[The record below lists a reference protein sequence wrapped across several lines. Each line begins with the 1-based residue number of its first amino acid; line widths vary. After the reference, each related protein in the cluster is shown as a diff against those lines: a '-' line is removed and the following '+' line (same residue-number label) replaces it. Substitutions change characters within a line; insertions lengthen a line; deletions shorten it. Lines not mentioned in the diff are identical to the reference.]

1 MNLGYFY
8 WSRIILWFY
17 NLFYI
22 SSLEN
27 SGVILDNAADK
38 NNPTNLILL
47 IVINDNPASCKRSNF
62 VSIKPVKTIK
72 ELMITVIF
80 DLFIIINLKCF
91 CDVFFRFVCNYQVVK
106 ADLTH
111 VFVAVHTY
119 M

>member
-47 IVINDNPASCKRSNF
+47 IVINDNPASCKRANL
-62 VSIKPVKTIK
+62 VSINPIKTINK
-72 ELMITVIF
+72 LMITVNF
-80 DLFIIINLKCF
+80 DLFMAIKKILIWNGF
-91 CDVFFRFVCNYQVVK
+91 
-106 ADLTH
+106 
-111 VFVAVHTY
+111 
-119 M
+119 